1 MKVNEKMSTLT
12 GLLQTPIP
20 E

>member
-1 MKVNEKMSTLT
+1 MKVYEKMSTLT

>member
-1 MKVNEKMSTLT
+1 MSTLT